1 MKNLLTLV
9 LLSLVIAFTSCD
21 KDQVESI
28 TAPETYEF
36 LRDGESTVS
45 FSGQTTRI
53 AMGAELVN
61 ALVDLDQTADNLIEM
76 YANQSSD
83 GGDVSPYSDESLNSS
98 TKSIKSKVAASA
110 DFVAVNGS
118 VVSSTLKNEI
128 ENWILSQVL
137 EVNANANQLASPGV
151 AGQVADGSTPRYVS
165 AKGLEY
171 NQAVSKSL
179 IGALMVDQISNHY
192 LSPTVLDAGTQVEDN
207 ESGITVE
214 GKSYTTME
222 HKWDEAY
229 GYLFGASANPTE
241 PLLTLGDDNF
251 LNKYLARVEADE
263 DFSGIAQEIFVAF
276 KLGRAAIVGQDY
288 ELRDIQAEVIN
299 EALAKV
305 IAIRAI
311 YYLQSGKDALA
322 NNDIG
327 GAFHDLSEG
336 YGFIY
341 SLRFIRQAGT
351 HHAYFTTDE
360 VDGFIDQLMIGNGF
374 WDVSAETLDALSET
388 VASAFDFTVDQ
399 AYK

>member
-118 VVSSTLKNEI
+118 VVSST
-128 ENWILSQVL
+128 
-137 EVNANANQLASPGV
+137 
-151 AGQVADGSTPRYVS
+151 TPRYVS